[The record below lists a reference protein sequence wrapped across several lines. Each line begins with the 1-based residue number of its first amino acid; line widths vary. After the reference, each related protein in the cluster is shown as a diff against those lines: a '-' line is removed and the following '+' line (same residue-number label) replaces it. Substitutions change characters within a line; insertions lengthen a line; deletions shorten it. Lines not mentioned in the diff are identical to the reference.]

1 MSEEGIVYVVDD
13 DAAVRES
20 LVWLLGSVG
29 LRAIPFASASAFL
42 DRYEDNGC
50 CCLVSDV
57 RMPGMSG
64 LELQKA
70 LNARGIEL
78 PLILMTAFGDVSTA
92 VTAMKAGAVDFI
104 EKPFNNQNMLDLI
117 NAALQADAAR
127 RKSKAAEVENAQLLA
142 RLTPQEH
149 RVFERVAAGLS
160 NREIGSEMDIS
171 IKTVE
176 VHRARVMRK
185 LEANSVAELVR
196 FHLHN
201 APSGEGD
208 GGGTGP

>member
-1 MSEEGIVYVVDD
+1 
-13 DAAVRES
+13 
-20 LVWLLGSVG
+20 LLGSVG
-29 LRAIPFASASAFL
+29 LRAIPFASAAAFL
-42 DRYEDNGC
+42 DSYEDSGN

-70 LNARGIEL
+70 LNARGIKV

-104 EKPFNNQNMLDLI
+104 EKPFNNQSMLDLI
-117 NAALQADAAR
+117 NTALQADAAR
-127 RKSKAAEVENAQLLA
+127 RKSEEAEVENAQLLA

-149 RVFERVAAGLS
+149 RVFERVVAGLS

-185 LEANSVAELVR
+185 LKANSVAELVR
-196 FHLHN
+196 FHIHN
-201 APSGEGD
+201 APPAPVEDSERA
-208 GGGTGP
+208 

>member
-1 MSEEGIVYVVDD
+1 MVDD

-29 LRAIPFASASAFL
+29 LRAVPFGAAAEFL
-42 DRYEDNGC
+42 DSYEDAGP

-70 LNARGIEL
+70 LAARQIEM
-78 PLILMTAFGDVSTA
+78 PMILMTAFGDVSTA
-92 VTAMKAGAVDFI
+92 VRAMKAGAVDFI
-104 EKPFNNQNMLDLI
+104 EKPFSNQIMLDLI

-127 RKSKAAEVENAQLLA
+127 RGAAAEAEQAAEMLA
-142 RLTPQEH
+142 RLTPQER
-149 RVFERVAAGLS
+149 RVYRRVVAGKS
-160 NREIGSEMDIS
+160 NREIGAEMDIS
-171 IKTVE
+171 VKTVE

-185 LEANSVAELVR
+185 LEAGSVAELVR
-196 FHLHN
+196 FDLER
-201 APSGEGD
+201 ASGEGEENE
-208 GGGTGP
+208 

>member
-1 MSEEGIVYVVDD
+1 MTEDRIVYVVDD
-13 DAAVRES
+13 DAAVRDS

-29 LRAIPFASASAFL
+29 LRAISFASAAEFL
-42 DRYEDNGC
+42 EGYSDTGIS
-50 CCLVSDV
+50 CLVSDV

-70 LNARGIEL
+70 LKTRGIEI
-78 PLILMTAFGDVSTA
+78 PFILMTAFGDVSTA
-92 VTAMKAGAVDFI
+92 VKAMKAGAVDFI
-104 EKPFNNQNMLDLI
+104 EKPFNNQDMLDLI
-117 NAALQADAAR
+117 NTALQIDAAR
-127 RKSKAAEVENAQLLA
+127 RKDIEADVENAELLA

-160 NREIGSEMDIS
+160 NREIASEMDIS
-171 IKTVE
+171 VKTVE

-196 FHLHN
+196 FHLHS
-201 APSGEGD
+201 ATPSQFEVG
-208 GGGTGP
+208 

>member
-1 MSEEGIVYVVDD
+1 MSENGIVYVVDD

-29 LRAIPFASASAFL
+29 LRAIPFASAAAFL
-42 DRYEDNGC
+42 DSYEDNGN

-57 RMPGMSG
+57 RMPVMSG

-70 LNARGIEL
+70 LNARGIKV

-117 NAALQADAAR
+117 NTALQTDAAR
-127 RKSKAAEVENAQLLA
+127 RKGEEAEVENAQLLA

-149 RVFERVAAGLS
+149 RVFERVVAGLS

-171 IKTVE
+171 MKTVE

-196 FHLHN
+196 FHIHN
-201 APSGEGD
+201 APPASAED
-208 GGGTGP
+208 SERA

>member
-1 MSEEGIVYVVDD
+1 
-13 DAAVRES
+13 
-20 LVWLLGSVG
+20 
-29 LRAIPFASASAFL
+29 
-42 DRYEDNGC
+42 
-50 CCLVSDV
+50 
-57 RMPGMSG
+57 MSG

-70 LNARGIEL
+70 LNARGIKV

-104 EKPFNNQNMLDLI
+104 EKPFNNQSMLDLI
-117 NAALQADAAR
+117 NTALQSDAAR
-127 RKSKAAEVENAQLLA
+127 RKSEEAEVENAQLLA

-149 RVFERVAAGLS
+149 RVFERVVAGLS

-185 LEANSVAELVR
+185 LKANSVAELVR
-196 FHLHN
+196 FHIHN
-201 APSGEGD
+201 APPAPVED
-208 GGGTGP
+208 NERA

>member
-1 MSEEGIVYVVDD
+1 MSKDGIIYVVDD

-29 LRAIPFASASAFL
+29 LPAIPFESAAAFL
-42 DRYEDNGC
+42 DSYEDSGC

-70 LNARGIEL
+70 LNARGINV

-104 EKPFNNQNMLDLI
+104 EKPFNNQSMLDLI
-117 NAALQADAAR
+117 NAALQADATR
-127 RKSKAAEVENAQLLA
+127 RKGKAEKVENAQLLA

-149 RVFERVAAGLS
+149 RVFERVVAGLS

-196 FHLHN
+196 FHMHN
-201 APSGEGD
+201 APPTLVESGER
-208 GGGTGP
+208 P

>member
-1 MSEEGIVYVVDD
+1 
-13 DAAVRES
+13 
-20 LVWLLGSVG
+20 
-29 LRAIPFASASAFL
+29 
-42 DRYEDNGC
+42 
-50 CCLVSDV
+50 
-57 RMPGMSG
+57 MPGMSG

-70 LNARGIEL
+70 LNARGIKL

-117 NAALQADAAR
+117 NAALQSDVAR

-196 FHLHN
+196 FHMHN

-208 GGGTGP
+208 GGEGT

>member
-1 MSEEGIVYVVDD
+1 
-13 DAAVRES
+13 
-20 LVWLLGSVG
+20 
-29 LRAIPFASASAFL
+29 
-42 DRYEDNGC
+42 
-50 CCLVSDV
+50 
-57 RMPGMSG
+57 MSG

-70 LNARGIEL
+70 LNARGIKV

-104 EKPFNNQNMLDLI
+104 EKPFNNQSMLDLI
-117 NAALQADAAR
+117 NTALQSDAAR
-127 RKSKAAEVENAQLLA
+127 RKSEEAEVENAQLLA

-149 RVFERVAAGLS
+149 RVFERVVAGLS

-196 FHLHN
+196 FHIHN
-201 APSGEGD
+201 APPAPVED
-208 GGGTGP
+208 NERA

>member
-1 MSEEGIVYVVDD
+1 
-13 DAAVRES
+13 
-20 LVWLLGSVG
+20 
-29 LRAIPFASASAFL
+29 
-42 DRYEDNGC
+42 
-50 CCLVSDV
+50 
-57 RMPGMSG
+57 
-64 LELQKA
+64 
-70 LNARGIEL
+70 
-78 PLILMTAFGDVSTA
+78 MTAFGDVSTA

-117 NAALQADAAR
+117 NAALQSDAAR
-127 RKSKAAEVENAQLLA
+127 RRSKAAEVENAQLLA

-196 FHLHN
+196 FHMHN

-208 GGGTGP
+208 GGEGT